1 MSRRASS
8 PPVRMLRWKTCR
20 YRFWKS
26 SWQELHLTFA
36 METGR
41 DMWFHRCGTWSRSVF
56 RPPAVMKK
64 QQTMTCTQRCNDA
77 DWDLLSTAPATE
89 LTYAILLSDKLQRS
103 SSKSVCK
110 CKVMIF
116 SGRHQLFVLDA
127 IRPAVKTKLFQTF
140 ALKPSF

>member
-1 MSRRASS
+1 MLRRASS

-20 YRFWKS
+20 AAFGSLRGKNCISPLQWRLEGICGFTVAVHDHAAFFARRLLWRSNKQWLAPKDAMMRIEICWAQLQLP
-26 SWQELHLTFA
+26 SWHTQYF
-36 METGR
+36 
-41 DMWFHRCGTWSRSVF
+41 SV
-56 RPPAVMKK
+56 
-64 QQTMTCTQRCNDA
+64 TNCNV
-77 DWDLLSTAPATE
+77 LLPN
-89 LTYAILLSDKLQRS
+89 LS
-103 SSKSVCK
+103 CK